1 MTKTQSQIEWLIIFQ
16 KIQWFAN
23 RVFTFRNKDKKSM
36 SHLKQF
42 IFGGLEQ
49 KQKVDRVAIYENTK
63 TKSNVKEIM

>member
-1 MTKTQSQIEWLIIFQ
+1 
-16 KIQWFAN
+16 
-23 RVFTFRNKDKKSM
+23 M

-42 IFGGLEQ
+42 IFDGLEQ